1 MKASETLQ
9 SPVNLIADVPEV
21 SVGLPVYNGEQYL
34 REAVLSICR
43 QTFTDFELIISD
55 NASTDCTEEICRE
68 LASLDE
74 RIRYIRQQRNIGAIR
89 NYDYV
94 VHVARGKYFKWAA
107 ANDRVDGTMLEK
119 CVDVLR
125 RESDIVLCYGRTC
138 LIEASGE
145 EMGLYAHDL
154 SVEQARPSER
164 FICVR
169 NRMNLNN
176 SMNGLTR
183 LESLMQTRLGR
194 LYPDG
199 DMVMMAELALAGKFR
214 LLPDV
219 LLYRRMDVG
228 AASRFLSESELRMF
242 LDPDSAHKGLTA
254 WRRHF
259 DCCWSVLRA
268 RIPLK
273 EKVVALDFAARSA
286 FWDRRAL
293 WRDLLKMGGG

>member
-1 MKASETLQ
+1 LDNQMSESARPPQVADKADT
-9 SPVNLIADVPEV
+9 PEV

-34 REAVLSICR
+34 YEAVQSILD
-43 QTFTDFELIISD
+43 QAFTDFELIISD
-55 NASTDCTEEICRE
+55 NASTDRTGEICLE
-68 LASLDE
+68 LANRDK
-74 RIRYIRQQRNIGAIR
+74 RIRYIRQKKNIGAIR
-89 NYDYV
+89 N
-94 VHVARGKYFKWAA
+94 FKWAA
-107 ANDRVDGTMLEK
+107 ANDRIERTMLEK

-125 RESDIVLCYGRTC
+125 REDEIVLCYGRTS
-138 LIEASGE
+138 LIDAAGMA
-145 EMGLYAHDL
+145 MGLYAHDL

-176 SMNGLTR
+176 AMNGLIR
-183 LESLMQTRLGR
+183 RDSLMRTRLGR

-199 DMVMMAELALAGKFR
+199 DMIMMAELALAGSFR

-228 AASRFLSESELRMF
+228 AASRFLSERELRVF
-242 LDPDSAHKGLTA
+242 LDPDSANKGLA
-254 WRRHF
+254 VWRRHL

-268 RIPLK
+268 RIAWK
-273 EKVVALDFAARSA
+273 EKLLALDFAARSA

-293 WRDLLKMGGG
+293 WSDLFKRGAK

>member
-1 MKASETLQ
+1 MTEPASPHRVAYKADT
-9 SPVNLIADVPEV
+9 PEV

-34 REAVLSICR
+34 HEAVQSILD
-43 QTFTDFELIISD
+43 QAFTDFELIISD
-55 NASTDCTEEICRE
+55 NASTDRTGEICLD
-68 LASLDE
+68 LASRDK
-74 RIRYIRQQRNIGAIR
+74 RIRYIRQKRNIGAIR

-94 VHVARGKYFKWAA
+94 VRVAKGKYFKWAA
-107 ANDRVDGTMLEK
+107 ANDRIERTMLEK

-125 RESDIVLCYGRTC
+125 REEEIVLCYGRTC
-138 LIEASGE
+138 LIDAAGMA
-145 EMGLYAHDL
+145 MGLYAHDL
-154 SVEQARPSER
+154 SVEQARSSER

-176 SMNGLTR
+176 AMNGLTR
-183 LESLMQTRLGR
+183 RDGLMRTRLGR

-199 DMVMMAELALAGKFR
+199 DMIMMAELALVGRFR

-228 AASRFLSESELRMF
+228 AASRFLSERELRVF
-242 LDPDSAHKGLTA
+242 LDPDSADKGLTA
-254 WRRHF
+254 WRRHL

-268 RIPLK
+268 RIALK
-273 EKVVALDFAARSA
+273 EKFLALDFALRSA

-293 WRDLLKMGGG
+293 WRDLFKRGGK